1 MNCSGSEVPFGN
13 LLPIGFGE
21 LCESTED
28 ESVSPGCHAID
39 VNDLLVPSRFT
50 SSFEIPWPEWMDSA
64 LTTLSLQRP
73 RHQPY
78 H

>member
-50 SSFEIPWPEWMDSA
+50 SSFKADPMAGVDGLGADNAVAAAS
-64 LTTLSLQRP
+64 
-73 RHQPY
+73 
-78 H
+78 